1 MSEIYLTLVPKV
13 VPSNKIIVHNHVRP
27 RRVLGDG
34 GFRAWIADPDDE
46 KYERCTCGWA
56 RHLSEHYRI
65 KPREI
70 DSQ

>member
-13 VPSNKIIVHNHVRP
+13 VPSGKIIVHNHIRP

-34 GFRAWIADPDDE
+34 GFRAWITDPDDE
-46 KYERCTCGWA
+46 KYELCTCGWA

-65 KPREI
+65 KL
-70 DSQ
+70 